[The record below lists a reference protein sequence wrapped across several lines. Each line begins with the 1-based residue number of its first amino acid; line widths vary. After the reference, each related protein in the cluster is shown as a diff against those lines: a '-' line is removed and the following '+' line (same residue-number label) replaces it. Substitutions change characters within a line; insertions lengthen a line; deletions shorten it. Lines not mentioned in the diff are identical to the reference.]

1 MNGFFAALQ
10 FLTVFPL
17 PRSLSP
23 DGEALKKAPFFFPFV
38 GLLVG
43 VMIASIDRLLGDLLP
58 TAVTSVLA
66 TILLMAFSGAL
77 HTDGLA
83 DTADGLFSSRPRERM
98 LEIMR
103 DSRTGPMGVVA
114 IVSVVALKIAAIA
127 TLPAS
132 ARFWTLVMMPVAGR
146 SALLVV
152 MATLPYAR
160 QEGLVVIFQLR
171 HPAFIL
177 LWALTFLLT
186 VGAVAGGIHGGV
198 AGASSFI
205 FVILFTFYLRRKIGG
220 FTGDTLGA
228 ACELTELVPP
238 LVISAFLGGIA

>member
-1 MNGFFAALQ
+1 MKGFFAALQ

-17 PRSLSP
+17 PRGLAP
-23 DGEALKKAPFFFPFV
+23 DKEALKKAPPFFPVV
-38 GLLVG
+38 GLLAGLLV
-43 VMIASIDRLLGDLLP
+43 ASIDRLLGIMLP
-58 TAVTSVLA
+58 TAVVSVIA

-127 TLPAS
+127 TLPAT
-132 ARFWTLVMMPVAGR
+132 ARFWTLAMMPIAGR

-160 QEGLVVIFQLR
+160 QEGLVAIFHLR
-171 HPAFIL
+171 RPAFAIA
-177 LWALTFLLT
+177 WALTFLLT
-186 VGAVAGGIHGGV
+186 AGWAGGGMHGV
-198 AGASSFI
+198 IAGASSFI
-205 FVILFTFYLRRKIGG
+205 FVLLFTFYLRRKLGG

-238 LVISAFLGGIA
+238 LVILALLGGVS